1 MPDSKF
7 GDPVG
12 VATVVFISAACFTPI
27 ASLFGVSIIIAP
39 ITFIFSPSD
48 PFKLS
53 RAYPVW
59 AVACDFVSG
68 GIVTFF
74 LADVLRNRPSQALHV
89 IAWTS
94 ALGQVLTGLSLW
106 IASPPGGSDTTAG
119 TIVYFIAQIVLVGPS
134 STTAFTLGIIFMVY
148 QFQQREGES
157 ESESQWI
164 RGIRRPPPPSSHF
177 LVLHNAGKQMLR
189 SFAMLRC
196 AGGFRP
202 GLGSGVIG
210 PIMSALTISWMWSY
224 FFFLQVVGVGK
235 LAPGIGRL
243 DIFYYGW
250 GAFLLLVLNLAA
262 PHIRLPQAK
271 KRGSSSQRA
280 LRSLSVTEIMSG
292 SGRATFWRCVK

>member
-1 MPDSKF
+1 M
-7 GDPVG
+7 
-12 VATVVFISAACFTPI
+12 
-27 ASLFGVSIIIAP
+27 
-39 ITFIFSPSD
+39 SPNH
-48 PFKLS
+48 
-53 RAYPVW
+53 
-59 AVACDFVSG
+59 SG
-68 GIVTFF
+68 SV
-74 LADVLRNRPSQALHV
+74 
-89 IAWTS
+89 
-94 ALGQVLTGLSLW
+94 
-106 IASPPGGSDTTAG
+106 
-119 TIVYFIAQIVLVGPS
+119 
-134 STTAFTLGIIFMVY
+134 
-148 QFQQREGES
+148 ES
-157 ESESQWI
+157 VD
-164 RGIRRPPPPSSHF
+164 PPPPSSHF

-210 PIMSALTISWMWSY
+210 PIMSALTISWMWFG